1 MIMFTSNRKD
11 AMYTQ
16 LGYAVLEVGGI
27 QNFILRTGKLKE
39 MLAGSA
45 LVESLSK
52 DFLDDVCKDL
62 NLDKIAASDAKEPQA
77 NEVLVLQ
84 ANAGA
89 MHLLL
94 ASPEAARSLVSTY
107 SRKALKLFPGLPLY
121 AAVETCSWDTDSM
134 KGARE
139 RLASKIAFKRACQP
153 TSTGMPVYP
162 ICRIAH
168 LDGLPAVAEEG
179 GEAISL
185 PSMTK
190 RQSKLI
196 EAAKKR
202 LQDIVQPLEE
212 KNPGLTNELDWSK
225 WDQDVANLA
234 GSTGK
239 IAYIHMDG
247 NDLGKLFSSKLKAM
261 QDLETTVKTAK
272 MGKLSELVQITT
284 QQAFSEAVFKII
296 NFELLRVA
304 PHHKK
309 ISIPIRPLVLGGDDV
324 TAIVKADLALLFI
337 HTFIRAFERISRE
350 QNEPLSIG
358 AGMVVCPVGYPFL
371 RAYDLCEELT
381 KSAKQAT
388 AFIEKGRPS
397 SLDYIVLTND
407 AEKSLSDLRRHI
419 QMADGGESL
428 TCKPLVLKDRVLRD
442 YLKDG
447 NDVLN
452 KLPRGTVR
460 TAMNECRKG
469 KAASMK
475 SWRQLLLN
483 TQRRLGG
490 RGNTALNLMSSERLT
505 KIFSPDGFFQTR
517 EDGSRYTSLGDFL
530 ELTHLLPTSHVME
543 YLEHFEDKGESH
555 E

>member
-1 MIMFTSNRKD
+1 MD
-11 AMYTQ
+11 TQ

-52 DFLDDVCKDL
+52 DFLKTVCGDL
-62 NLDKIAASDAKEPQA
+62 GLNTIAASDARSPQA

-94 ASPEAARSLVSTY
+94 ASPEAAKNLVSSY
-107 SRKALKLFPGLPLY
+107 CRKALELFPGLPLY
-121 AAVETCSWDTDSM
+121 AAVEACCWDTDSM
-134 KGARE
+134 KNARE
-139 RLASKIAFKRACQP
+139 QLGSKIASKRACQP

-162 ICRIAH
+162 ICRIAR

-179 GEAISL
+179 GETISL

-190 RQSKLI
+190 RQTELLESAKERLKALI
-196 EAAKKR
+196 QPPEKKDNR
-202 LQDIVQPLEE
+202 ISD
-212 KNPGLTNELDWSK
+212 ELDWSR

-261 QDLETTVKTAK
+261 QDLETTVKTAQ
-272 MGKLSELVQITT
+272 MGKLSELVQTTT
-284 QQAFSEAVFKII
+284 QQAFSEAVIKII

-304 PHHKK
+304 PTHNK
-309 ISIPIRPLVLGGDDV
+309 IPVPIRPLVLGGDDV

-337 HTFIRAFERISRE
+337 HTFIRTFEKLSRK

-388 AFIEKGRPS
+388 ASSDNRRPS

-407 AEKSLSDLRRHI
+407 AEKNLSDLRRHI
-419 QMADGGESL
+419 QKSDSGESL
-428 TCKPLVLKDRVLRD
+428 TCKPLILKDRVLMN

-447 NDVLN
+447 YDVLTR
-452 KLPRGTVR
+452 LPRGAVR

-475 SWRQLLLN
+475 AWQQLLLN

-490 RGNTALNLMSSERLT
+490 RGNTALNLMNSERLT
-505 KIFSPDGFFQTR
+505 KIFSPDGFFQT
-517 EDGSRYTSLGDFL
+517 EKDKTYTSLGDFL
-530 ELTHLLPTSHVME
+530 ELTHLLPTTHVME
-543 YLEHFEDKGESH
+543 YLDRFEDKGENH